1 MPSWNAYKV
10 FASGK
15 RAKMPYTTFDSEDS
29 KHFYESILPTLTPK
43 LQKSNWLILNTEEPQ
58 ERQAEAIDEAKV
70 KFQKDKIRF
79 LGTLA
84 AKKYP
89 KFANKK
95 VEACLSMCPET
106 EWKWAWCVVECAV
119 IGTLAN
125 YLKDLIPA
133 QGQIVGS
140 GSNLNVWRLPS
151 TQDWRF
157 S

>member
-10 FASGK
+10 FASDK

-70 KFQKDKIRF
+70 KFEKDKIRF

-89 KFANKK
+89 KFANNK

-106 EWKWAWCVVECAV
+106 GWKWAWCVVECASHRHLGELSERFDTRTEADSW
-119 IGTLAN
+119 IREQLECMA
-125 YLKDLIPA
+125 
-133 QGQIVGS
+133 
-140 GSNLNVWRLPS
+140 S
-151 TQDWRF
+151 T
-157 S
+157 

>member
-70 KFQKDKIRF
+70 KFEKDKIRF

-89 KFANKK
+89 KFANNK

-106 EWKWAWCVVECAV
+106 GWKWAWCVVECASHRHLGELSERFNTRTEADSW
-119 IGTLAN
+119 IREKLECMA
-125 YLKDLIPA
+125 
-133 QGQIVGS
+133 
-140 GSNLNVWRLPS
+140 S
-151 TQDWRF
+151 T
-157 S
+157 